1 MKRARMLGAM
11 AGLVGLVALAAAGCT
26 SHVGAAAQ
34 VDDKTIGT
42 ETVRGI
48 VDRGMAA
55 YTAYVTAHPYAA
67 AQQTPVARDDL
78 QRRALGNLVEY
89 QLDLTEARKRGIT
102 LSPQE
107 ADAYYQSYAIFGSG
121 SVAAFE
127 QAGASAG
134 FAPEDLRTIIRT
146 YALESKIEDAIAP
159 DLVASS
165 ADVRSAYTSAL
176 TQFNV
181 KTLPLTFAEA
191 SPFLARQLM
200 NQQRDAK
207 LRPILASAGRA
218 DHVSVNPRFGVWS
231 ADDISVLAADGSIAT
246 KATPVPELNLA
257 S

>member
-1 MKRARMLGAM
+1 MKRARVLGAV
-11 AGLVGLVALAAAGCT
+11 VGLVALAAAGCT
-26 SHVGAAAQ
+26 SHAGAAAQ

-42 ETVRGI
+42 ATVRGI
-48 VDRGMAA
+48 VDRGMDA
-55 YTAYVTAHPYAA
+55 YTAFAAAHPDAA
-67 AQQTPVARDDL
+67 SQQTPVTRDDL
-78 QRRALGNLVEY
+78 QRRTLGNLVEY
-89 QLDLTEARKRGIT
+89 QLDLAEARKLGIT

-107 ADAYYQSYAIFGSG
+107 ADAYYQSYGIFGSG

-134 FAPEDLRTIIRT
+134 FAPQDLRTIIRT
-146 YALESKIEDAIAP
+146 YALESKIEDKIAP

-165 ADVRSAYTSAL
+165 ADVKSAYSSAL

-181 KTLPLTFAEA
+181 KSLPLSYQQA

-207 LRPILASAGRA
+207 LRPVLASAA
-218 DHVSVNPRFGVWS
+218 HTNHVSVNPRFGVWS
-231 ADDISVLAADGSIAT
+231 PDDISVLAADGSIAT
-246 KATPVPELNLA
+246 KAVPTPELNLA